1 MLLILSQDGGT
12 LVEMTGK
19 ILGIFTDHTM
29 VNKRYVAY
37 CNDSN
42 GGTIILGYYESRDRI
57 IDIFTNIMKTYSLS
71 NKNGATFKMPY

>member
-19 ILGIFTDHTM
+19 TLGISTDNTM

-37 CNDSN
+37 CNDSS
-42 GGTIILGYYESRDRI
+42 GRPIILGYYESRDRI
-57 IDIFTNIMKTYSLS
+57 IDIFTNIMKTY
-71 NKNGATFKMPY
+71 KNNPSGATFKMPY

>member
-19 ILGIFTDHTM
+19 ILGIYTDNTM
-29 VNKRYVAY
+29 VNKRHVAY
-37 CNDSN
+37 CNDSV
-42 GGTIILGYYESRDRI
+42 GGKIILGYYESRDRI

-71 NKNGATFKMPY
+71 TKNGATFKMPY